1 MTTNKR
7 FKDNLLKLMGVYSLT
22 QQQLADD
29 LEIDIRTI
37 GCWLGKRSSIPM
49 VTTLIKI
56 ASRFDTTIEALLN

>member
-37 GCWLGKRSSIPM
+37 GYWLGKRSSIPV